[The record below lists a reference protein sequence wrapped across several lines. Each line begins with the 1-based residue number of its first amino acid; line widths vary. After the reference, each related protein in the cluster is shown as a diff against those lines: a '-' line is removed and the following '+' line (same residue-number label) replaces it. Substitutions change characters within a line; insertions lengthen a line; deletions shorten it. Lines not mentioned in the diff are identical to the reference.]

1 MESDSNI
8 SLETLSET
16 DSRDTTSESQINGS
30 QISNST
36 QSTANHVINEKEQV
50 SQATDVVNLTTPVEN
65 QQAQLDKST
74 KQNISVEN
82 SKNIDHLLDEV
93 NIAKPKSVTT
103 VLKRY
108 ASSFAPRTAAINLAA
123 VSTTNTSGQTTYTFT
138 KEDLLGT
145 SVAIN
150 RRNVTNPE
158 SYNLINNITA
168 VYNPSTGVISWTITT
183 KSPSWFGNYRDAE
196 NVYTNLNIATDSRTG
211 LGNPT
216 NVKVN
221 GQNALVTTWE
231 QAKPYNGTD
240 YLVTFQEKDYLFHH
254 DFDFIAFALNILNVN
269 TDKVIYNS
277 LGVPFATIYYH
288 QIGDENIL
296 VWQETIN
303 DTLPG
308 NMQMILNHQTNTQT
322 IACVDSTN
330 TQKIRALSQSGADY
344 ATDLGY
350 LYQFEG
356 NTKDKLANNDA
367 VILTNS
373 DQIIGLDLLAK
384 NLPNLTI
391 HVASVTEMS
400 PKLLSFEQFSNISL
414 YPNANIATI
423 KQLMERA
430 SWYLDVNRG
439 NELLNAVREAFN
451 YQLITVSFT
460 ETYHNAKFTNDQLII
475 DANQIDELCQV
486 IQTAQDNLEFKA
498 ALLAEQ
504 KIQAHQTTVERYR
517 DVFNNSEEDN
527 HVRY

>member
-1 MESDSNI
+1 MNHDQCRAIIHFAMPTN
-8 SLETLSET
+8 
-16 DSRDTTSESQINGS
+16 RRQIKS
-30 QISNST
+30 
-36 QSTANHVINEKEQV
+36 V
-50 SQATDVVNLTTPVEN
+50 DW
-65 QQAQLDKST
+65 LDKEGKCQFT
-74 KQNISVEN
+74 
-82 SKNIDHLLDEV
+82 DHYTRFGRK
-93 NIAKPKSVTT
+93 AATT
-103 VLKRY
+103 V
-108 ASSFAPRTAAINLAA
+108 F
-123 VSTTNTSGQTTYTFT
+123 NTDGSAFTTTYFN
-138 KEDLLGT
+138 KNGQE
-145 SVAIN
+145 V
-150 RRNVTNPE
+150 V
-158 SYNLINNITA
+158 
-168 VYNPSTGVISWTITT
+168 VYNYKTS
-183 KSPSWFGNYRDAE
+183 
-196 NVYTNLNIATDSRTG
+196 
-211 LGNPT
+211 
-216 NVKVN
+216 
-221 GQNALVTTWE
+221 
-231 QAKPYNGTD
+231 D

-308 NMQMILNHQTNTQT
+308 NMQMILNYQTNTQT

-350 LYQFEG
+350 LYQVEG

-451 YQLITVSFT
+451 YQLITASFT

>member
-1 MESDSNI
+1 MKFRKFNRGDYMETERKTHVKMHKSGKNWVTTVMSQLKFLNIFGNHLSQINQVSDEDNHSMRSLSYHTAKSVMTIGAFLGGGAIFTPHVQAEELPAVKELDHETLGQAESEILSGSEKTSTSETSNSRSEATSQSLKSEYDQKSEDISQSEQMSNSQSESLSISESTSESLSMTVSDSVKYSQSEEPSSADSSVSIYSDSLNNSSSISSNTLSKSNMESDSNS

-65 QQAQLDKST
+65 QQAQLNKST

-145 SVAIN
+145 SVATN

-240 YLVTFQEKDYLFHH
+240 YGVTFP
-254 DFDFIAFALNILNVN
+254 
-269 TDKVIYNS
+269 S
-277 LGVPFATIYYH
+277 
-288 QIGDENIL
+288 
-296 VWQETIN
+296 
-303 DTLPG
+303 G
-308 NMQMILNHQTNTQT
+308 NR
-322 IACVDSTN
+322 V
-330 TQKIRALSQSGADY
+330 
-344 ATDLGY
+344 
-350 LYQFEG
+350 
-356 NTKDKLANNDA
+356 
-367 VILTNS
+367 
-373 DQIIGLDLLAK
+373 
-384 NLPNLTI
+384 
-391 HVASVTEMS
+391 
-400 PKLLSFEQFSNISL
+400 
-414 YPNANIATI
+414 
-423 KQLMERA
+423 
-430 SWYLDVNRG
+430 
-439 NELLNAVREAFN
+439 
-451 YQLITVSFT
+451 
-460 ETYHNAKFTNDQLII
+460 
-475 DANQIDELCQV
+475 
-486 IQTAQDNLEFKA
+486 
-498 ALLAEQ
+498 
-504 KIQAHQTTVERYR
+504 YR
-517 DVFNNSEEDN
+517 N
-527 HVRY
+527 

>member
-1 MESDSNI
+1 MKFRKFNRGDYMETERKTHVKMHKSGKNRVTTVMSQLKFLNIFGNHLSQINQVSDEDNHSMRSLSYHTAKSVMTIGAFIGGGAIFTPHVQAEELPAVKELDHETLGQAESEILSGSEKTSTSETSNSRSEATSQSLKSEYDQKSEDISQSEQMSNSQSESLSISESTSESLSMTVSDSVKYSQSEGPSSADSSVSIYSDSLNNSSSISSNTLSKSNMESDSNS

-30 QISNST
+30 QISDST

-50 SQATDVVNLTTPVEN
+50 SQ
-65 QQAQLDKST
+65 
-74 KQNISVEN
+74 
-82 SKNIDHLLDEV
+82 
-93 NIAKPKSVTT
+93 
-103 VLKRY
+103 
-108 ASSFAPRTAAINLAA
+108 
-123 VSTTNTSGQTTYTFT
+123 
-138 KEDLLGT
+138 
-145 SVAIN
+145 
-150 RRNVTNPE
+150 
-158 SYNLINNITA
+158 
-168 VYNPSTGVISWTITT
+168 
-183 KSPSWFGNYRDAE
+183 
-196 NVYTNLNIATDSRTG
+196 
-211 LGNPT
+211 
-216 NVKVN
+216 
-221 GQNALVTTWE
+221 
-231 QAKPYNGTD
+231 
-240 YLVTFQEKDYLFHH
+240 
-254 DFDFIAFALNILNVN
+254 
-269 TDKVIYNS
+269 
-277 LGVPFATIYYH
+277 
-288 QIGDENIL
+288 
-296 VWQETIN
+296 
-303 DTLPG
+303 
-308 NMQMILNHQTNTQT
+308 
-322 IACVDSTN
+322 
-330 TQKIRALSQSGADY
+330 

-451 YQLITVSFT
+451 YQLITASFT
-460 ETYHNAKFTNDQLII
+460 ETYHNAKFTSDQLII

-504 KIQAHQTTVERYR
+504 KSSSSPNDSRKI
-517 DVFNNSEEDN
+517 S
-527 HVRY
+527 